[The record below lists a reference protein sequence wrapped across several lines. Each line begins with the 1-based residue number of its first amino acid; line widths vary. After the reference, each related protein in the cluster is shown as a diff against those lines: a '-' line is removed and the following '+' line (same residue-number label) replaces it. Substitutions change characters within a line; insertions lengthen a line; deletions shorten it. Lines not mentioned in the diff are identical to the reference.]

1 MAKHIVVIVTL
12 DTKELEAGYVRDLI
26 EKRGHIPVIVD
37 CGVMKDPAL
46 EPTISR
52 HAVAEAA
59 DTTIDE
65 ILRKAD
71 KNHAIRTM
79 TRGTVETARAL
90 YENGKLDGIISMGG
104 VQGTFIGTTVMQALP
119 FGVPKVMISAV
130 ANGQATFGPFVGIRD
145 IMILHSVADVLGLN
159 AVTRRVLAEGVGAV
173 VGMVEMD
180 YGSEDSS
187 RPAVALTSAGVTTP
201 CANRARE
208 LFEDLGYEVIA
219 FHCNGIGAQA
229 MEEMAAAGRLAGIFD
244 LSPHD
249 ITDYLFGG
257 IMPATAKRLQ
267 ASCRRGVPQV
277 VAPGCA
283 DIVLY
288 GPVED
293 IPSEILKRKYVI
305 HNPIHT
311 HVKASHREMFAL
323 GQFIAERLGQSKGYA
338 TVFVPGRGF
347 SQLNRVGGPIY
358 EPESDAGFLQG
369 LEAGFKKS
377 PSDRAFIKVVDM
389 HINDLEFAETAVN
402 ELHGLI
408 KKSQCRLA
416 TNNPMRTNRKH
427 K

>member
-1 MAKHIVVIVTL
+1 MPKHIVIVGTL
-12 DTKELEAGYVRDLI
+12 DTKELELGYVRELI
-26 EKRGHIPVIVD
+26 EQRGHLPIIVD
-37 CGVMKDPAL
+37 CGVMKDPSL
-46 EPTISR
+46 EPDISR
-52 HAVAEAA
+52 HAVARAA
-59 DTTIDE
+59 ETTIED
-65 ILRKAD
+65 ILQKAD

-79 TRGTVETARAL
+79 TRGAVNSVTTL
-90 YENGKLDGIISMGG
+90 YDQGKLDGIISLGG

-173 VGMVEMD
+173 IGMVEMD
-180 YGSEDSS
+180 YGSDDAS

-208 LFEDLGYEVIA
+208 LMEDLGYEVIA

-229 MEEMAAAGRLAGIFD
+229 MEEMAAAGKLAGIFD

-257 IMPATAKRLQ
+257 IMPATAERLQ
-267 ASCRRGVPQV
+267 ASCRNGVPQV

-288 GPVED
+288 GPVEN
-293 IPSEILKRKYVI
+293 IPVEILKRKHVI

-311 HVKASHREMFAL
+311 HVKASYQEMFEL
-323 GQFIAERLGQSKGYA
+323 GQFIAERLGKSKGYA
-338 TVFVPGRGF
+338 TVFVPARGF
-347 SQLNRVGGPIY
+347 SQLNRAGGPIY
-358 EPESDAGFLQG
+358 EPESDAGFLKG

-377 PSDRAFIKVVDM
+377 PSKKIAVKVVDM
-389 HINDLEFAETAVN
+389 HINDPQFAETAVK

-408 KKSQCRLA
+408 QKS
-416 TNNPMRTNRKH
+416 
-427 K
+427 

>member
-1 MAKHIVVIVTL
+1 MAKQIVIVGTL
-12 DTKELEAGYVRDLI
+12 DTKELEVGYLRDLI
-26 EKRGHIPVIVD
+26 EKRGHVPLIVD
-37 CGVMKDPAL
+37 CGVMKDPSF
-46 EPTISR
+46 EPGITR
-52 HAVAEAA
+52 HAVAKAA
-59 DTTIDE
+59 NTSIEE
-65 ILRKAD
+65 ILKKAD

-79 TRGTVETARAL
+79 TQGAVKTAIAL
-90 YENGKLDGIISMGG
+90 YEQGNLDGIISLGG
-104 VQGTFIGTTVMQALP
+104 IQGTVIGTTVMQALP

-130 ANGQATFGPFVGIRD
+130 ANGKATFGPFVGIRD

-159 AVTRRVLAEGVGAV
+159 AVTRRVLAEGAGAV

-180 YGSEDSS
+180 YGSGDASK
-187 RPAVALTSAGVTTP
+187 PAVALTSAGVTTP

-208 LFEDLGYEVIA
+208 LLEDLGYEVIA

-229 MEEMAAAGRLAGIFD
+229 MEEMADAGRLAGIFD

-257 IMPATAKRLQ
+257 IMPATANRLI

-293 IPSEILKRKYVI
+293 VPAEILKRKYVI

-311 HVKASHREMFAL
+311 HVKANHQEMVEL
-323 GQFIAERLGQSKGYA
+323 GRFIAERLGQSKGHA
-338 TVFVPGRGF
+338 TVLVPSRGF
-347 SQLNRVGGPIY
+347 SQLNRAGGPIY
-358 EPESDAGFLQG
+358 EPESDAGFLEG
-369 LEAGFKKS
+369 LAEGFKRA
-377 PSDRAFIKVVDM
+377 PSERAAIKVLDL
-389 HINDLEFAETAVN
+389 HINDPEFAEAAVN

-408 KKSQCRLA
+408 QKNESQR
-416 TNNPMRTNRKH
+416 R
-427 K
+427 

>member
-1 MAKHIVVIVTL
+1 MAKHIVIIATL
-12 DTKELEAGYVRDLI
+12 DTKELEVLYVRDLI
-26 EKRGHIPVIVD
+26 EKRGHLPVIVD
-37 CGVMKDPAL
+37 CGVMQDPSF
-46 EPTISR
+46 EPSISR
-52 HAVAEAA
+52 HAVAKAA
-59 DTTIDE
+59 NTTIEE
-65 ILRKAD
+65 ILKTAD
-71 KNHAIRTM
+71 RNHAISTM
-79 TRGTVETARAL
+79 TRGAVETAKTL
-90 YENGKLDGIISMGG
+90 LTQGKLDGIISLGG
-104 VQGTFIGTTVMQALP
+104 IQGTVIGTSVMQALP

-159 AVTRRVLAEGVGAV
+159 AVTRRVLAEGAGAV
-173 VGMVEMD
+173 IGMVEMD
-180 YGSEDSS
+180 TGVGDDSK
-187 RPAVALTSAGVTTP
+187 PAVALTSAGVTTP

-208 LFEDLGYEVIA
+208 LLEDLGYEVIA

-229 MEEMAAAGRLAGIFD
+229 MEELADAGKLAGIFD

-267 ASCRRGVPQV
+267 ATCRRGVPQV

-293 IPSEILKRKYVI
+293 IPADILKRKYVI

-311 HVKASHREMFAL
+311 HVKANHQEMFEL
-323 GQFIAERLGQSKGYA
+323 GRFIAERLGQSNGYA
-338 TVFVPGRGF
+338 TVFVPSRGF
-347 SQLNRVGGPIY
+347 SQLNKAGGPIW
-358 EPESDAGFLQG
+358 EPESDAGFLEG

-377 PSDRAFIKVVDM
+377 PSDRAAIRVVDM
-389 HINDLEFAETAVN
+389 HINDPEFSQTAVN

-408 KKSQCRLA
+408 QKS
-416 TNNPMRTNRKH
+416 
-427 K
+427 

>member
-1 MAKHIVVIVTL
+1 MWEKQTVAKHIVIVVTL
-12 DTKELEAGYVRDLI
+12 DTKELEADYVRDLI
-26 EKRGHIPVIVD
+26 EKRGHHPVIVD
-37 CGVMKDPAL
+37 CGVMRDPAL
-46 EPTISR
+46 EPAISR
-52 HAVAEAA
+52 HAVARAA
-59 DTTIDE
+59 KTSIEE
-65 ILRKAD
+65 ILKKAD

-79 TRGTVETARAL
+79 TNGAVETAKAL
-90 YENGKLDGIISMGG
+90 YTKGKLDGIISMGG

-180 YGSEDSS
+180 YGPEDSS
-187 RPAVALTSAGVTTP
+187 KPAVALTSAGVTTP

-208 LFEDLGYEVIA
+208 LLENLGYEVIA

-229 MEEMAAAGRLAGIFD
+229 MEEMAEAGRLTGIFD

-288 GPVED
+288 GPVDD
-293 IPSEILKRKYVI
+293 IPSDILKRKYVI

-311 HVKASHREMFAL
+311 HVKASHHEMFEL

-358 EPESDAGFLQG
+358 EPESDAGFLKG
-369 LEAGFKKS
+369 LEAGFKKY
-377 PSDRAFIKVVDM
+377 PSGRAFIKVVDM
-389 HINDLEFAETAVN
+389 HINDPEFAETAVN

-408 KKSQCRLA
+408 QKS
-416 TNNPMRTNRKH
+416 
-427 K
+427 

>member
-1 MAKHIVVIVTL
+1 MAKHIVIIVTL

-37 CGVMKDPAL
+37 CGVMKDPAF

-52 HAVAEAA
+52 HAVARAA
-59 DTTIDE
+59 KTSIEE
-65 ILRKAD
+65 ILKKAD

-79 TRGTVETARAL
+79 TQGAVETVKTL
-90 YENGKLDGIISMGG
+90 YAKGKLDGIISMGG

-130 ANGQATFGPFVGIRD
+130 ANGQAIFGPFVGIRD

-180 YGSEDSS
+180 YGPEDSS
-187 RPAVALTSAGVTTP
+187 KPAVALTSAGVTTP

-208 LFEDLGYEVIA
+208 LLEDLGYEVIA

-229 MEEMAAAGRLAGIFD
+229 MEEMADAGKLAGIFD

-267 ASCRRGVPQV
+267 ASCRRGVPLV

-288 GPVED
+288 GPIED
-293 IPSEILKRKYVI
+293 IPSDILKRKYVI

-311 HVKASHREMFAL
+311 HVKANHSEMFEL
-323 GQFIAERLGQSKGYA
+323 GKFIAERLGQSKGYA
-338 TVFVPGRGF
+338 TVFVPSQGF
-347 SQLNRVGGPIY
+347 SQLNRAGGPIY
-358 EPESDAGFLQG
+358 EPESDAGFQEG

-377 PSDRAFIKVVDM
+377 PSERASIEIVDM
-389 HINDLEFAETAVN
+389 HINDPEFAETAVK

-408 KKSQCRLA
+408 QKS
-416 TNNPMRTNRKH
+416 
-427 K
+427 

>member
-1 MAKHIVVIVTL
+1 MAKHIVIVVTL
-12 DTKELEAGYVRDLI
+12 DTKELEADYVRDLI
-26 EKRGHIPVIVD
+26 EKRGHHPVIVD
-37 CGVMKDPAL
+37 CGVMRDPAL
-46 EPTISR
+46 EPAISR
-52 HAVAEAA
+52 HAVARAA
-59 DTTIDE
+59 KTSIEE
-65 ILRKAD
+65 ILKKAD

-79 TRGTVETARAL
+79 TNGAVETAKAL
-90 YENGKLDGIISMGG
+90 YTKGKLDGIISMGG

-180 YGSEDSS
+180 YGPEDSS
-187 RPAVALTSAGVTTP
+187 KPAVALTSAGVTTP

-208 LFEDLGYEVIA
+208 LLENLGYEVIA

-229 MEEMAAAGRLAGIFD
+229 MEEMAEAGRLTGIFD

-288 GPVED
+288 GPVDD
-293 IPSEILKRKYVI
+293 IPSDILKRKYVI

-311 HVKASHREMFAL
+311 HVKASHHEMFEL

-358 EPESDAGFLQG
+358 EPESDAGFLKG
-369 LEAGFKKS
+369 LEAGFKKY
-377 PSDRAFIKVVDM
+377 PSGRAFIKVVDM
-389 HINDLEFAETAVN
+389 HINDPEFAETAVN

-408 KKSQCRLA
+408 QKS
-416 TNNPMRTNRKH
+416 
-427 K
+427 

>member
-1 MAKHIVVIVTL
+1 VAKHIVIVVTL
-12 DTKELEAGYVRDLI
+12 DTKELEADYVRDLI
-26 EKRGHIPVIVD
+26 EKRGHHPVIVD
-37 CGVMKDPAL
+37 CGVMRDPAL
-46 EPTISR
+46 EPAISR
-52 HAVAEAA
+52 HAVARAA
-59 DTTIDE
+59 KTSIEE
-65 ILRKAD
+65 ILKKAD

-79 TRGTVETARAL
+79 TNGAVETAKAL
-90 YENGKLDGIISMGG
+90 YTKGKLDGIISMGG

-180 YGSEDSS
+180 YGPEDSS
-187 RPAVALTSAGVTTP
+187 KPAVALTSAGVTTP

-208 LFEDLGYEVIA
+208 LLENLGYEVIA

-229 MEEMAAAGRLAGIFD
+229 MEEMAEAGRLTGIFD

-288 GPVED
+288 GPVDD
-293 IPSEILKRKYVI
+293 IPSDILKRKYVI

-311 HVKASHREMFAL
+311 HVKASHHEMFEL

-358 EPESDAGFLQG
+358 EPESDAGFLKG
-369 LEAGFKKS
+369 LEAGFKKY
-377 PSDRAFIKVVDM
+377 PSGRAFIKVVDM
-389 HINDLEFAETAVN
+389 HINDPEFAETAVN

-408 KKSQCRLA
+408 QKS
-416 TNNPMRTNRKH
+416 
-427 K
+427 

>member
-1 MAKHIVVIVTL
+1 MGYREVQAVAKHIVIIGTL
-12 DTKELEAGYVRDLI
+12 DTKELEVGYVRELI
-26 EKRGHIPVIVD
+26 EKRGHLPVIVD
-37 CGVMKDPAL
+37 CGVMRDPSF

-52 HAVAEAA
+52 HAVAQAA
-59 DTTIDE
+59 NTTIEE
-65 ILRKAD
+65 ILKTGD

-79 TRGTVETARAL
+79 TQGAVKRVRAL
-90 YENGKLDGIISMGG
+90 FAQGKLDGIISQGG
-104 VQGTFIGTTVMQALP
+104 VQGTVIGTTVMQALP

-159 AVTRRVLAEGVGAV
+159 AVTRRILAEGVGAV

-180 YGSEDSS
+180 YAADNASKM
-187 RPAVALTSAGVTTP
+187 AVALTSAGVTTP

-208 LFEDLGYEVIA
+208 LLEDLGYEVIA

-229 MEEMAAAGRLAGIFD
+229 MEELADTGKLAGIFD

-249 ITDYLFGG
+249 ITDYLADG

-288 GPVED
+288 GPVDD
-293 IPSEILKRKYVI
+293 IPAEILKRKHVV

-311 HVKASHREMFAL
+311 HVKANHQEMFAL
-323 GQFIAERLGQSKGYA
+323 GQFIAERLGQSNGYA
-338 TVFVPGRGF
+338 TVFVPSRGF
-347 SQLNRVGGPIY
+347 SQLNKAGGPIW
-358 EPESDAGFLQG
+358 EPESDAGFVEG
-369 LEAGFKKS
+369 LEAGFKKF
-377 PSDRAFIKVVDM
+377 PSDRAAIKVVDL
-389 HINDLEFAETAVN
+389 HINDPEFAETAVN

-408 KKSQCRLA
+408 QKS
-416 TNNPMRTNRKH
+416 
-427 K
+427 

>member
-1 MAKHIVVIVTL
+1 MTKHIVIVGTL
-12 DTKELEAGYVRDLI
+12 DTKELEVGYVRDLI

-37 CGVMKDPAL
+37 CGVMQDPSF

-52 HAVAEAA
+52 HAVAKAA
-59 DTTIDE
+59 NTSIEE
-65 ILRKAD
+65 ILKKAD

-79 TRGTVETARAL
+79 TQGAVETAIAL
-90 YENGKLDGIISMGG
+90 YEKGNLDGIISMGG
-104 VQGTFIGTTVMQALP
+104 VQGTVIGTTVMQALP

-130 ANGQATFGPFVGIRD
+130 ANGLATFGPFVGIRD
-145 IMILHSVADVLGLN
+145 IMIMHSVADVLGLN

-180 YGSEDSS
+180 YGSGDASK
-187 RPAVALTSAGVTTP
+187 PAVALTSAGVTTP
-201 CANRARE
+201 CANHARE
-208 LFEDLGYEVIA
+208 LLENLGYDVIA

-229 MEEMAAAGRLAGIFD
+229 MEELADAGKLVGIFD

-283 DIVLY
+283 DIILY

-293 IPSEILKRKYVI
+293 IPSDILKRKYVI

-311 HVKASHREMFAL
+311 HVKANHPEMFEL
-323 GQFIAERLGQSKGYA
+323 GRFIAERLGQSRGYA
-338 TVFVPGRGF
+338 TVLVPNRGF
-347 SQLNRVGGPIY
+347 SQLNRDGGPIY
-358 EPESDAGFLQG
+358 EPESDAGFLEG

-377 PSDRAFIKVVDM
+377 PSDRATIKVVDM
-389 HINDLEFAETAVN
+389 HINDPEFAQTAVN
-402 ELHGLI
+402 ELHGLMQ
-408 KKSQCRLA
+408 KS
-416 TNNPMRTNRKH
+416 
-427 K
+427 

>member
-1 MAKHIVVIVTL
+1 MAKHIVIVVTL
-12 DTKELEAGYVRDLI
+12 DTKELEADYVRDLI
-26 EKRGHIPVIVD
+26 EKRGHHPVIVD
-37 CGVMKDPAL
+37 CGVMRDPAL
-46 EPTISR
+46 EPAISR
-52 HAVAEAA
+52 HAVARAA
-59 DTTIDE
+59 KTSIEE
-65 ILRKAD
+65 ILKKAD

-79 TRGTVETARAL
+79 TNGAVETAKAL
-90 YENGKLDGIISMGG
+90 YTKGKLDGIISMGG

-180 YGSEDSS
+180 YGPEDSS
-187 RPAVALTSAGVTTP
+187 KPAVALTSAGVTTP

-208 LFEDLGYEVIA
+208 LLEDLGYEVIA

-229 MEEMAAAGRLAGIFD
+229 MEEMAEAGRLTGIFD

-288 GPVED
+288 GPVDD
-293 IPSEILKRKYVI
+293 IPSDILKRKYVI

-311 HVKASHREMFAL
+311 HVKASHHEMFEL

-358 EPESDAGFLQG
+358 EPESDAGFLKG
-369 LEAGFKKS
+369 LEAGFKKY
-377 PSDRAFIKVVDM
+377 PSGRAFIKVVDM
-389 HINDLEFAETAVN
+389 HINDPEFAETAVN

-408 KKSQCRLA
+408 QKS
-416 TNNPMRTNRKH
+416 
-427 K
+427 